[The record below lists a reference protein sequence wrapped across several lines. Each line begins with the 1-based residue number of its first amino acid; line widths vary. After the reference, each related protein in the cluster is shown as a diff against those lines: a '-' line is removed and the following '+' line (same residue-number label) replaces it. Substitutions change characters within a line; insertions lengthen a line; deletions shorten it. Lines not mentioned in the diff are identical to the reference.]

1 VAQLSVTEEIA
12 RYQAA
17 GHGMPAQGS
26 MLAQGN
32 AGLGAAAVTR
42 DEARAY
48 CRRFVRSHSE
58 NFTVASWLLPRR
70 LVPHFCSIYAYC
82 RFADDL
88 ADELGNPNES
98 LAALDWWETELDR
111 CYAGAPRHPVFV
123 ALRSTIDEFS
133 IPREPFSRL
142 LTAFR
147 QDQRTVRYGTHDD
160 VLGYCRNSA
169 DPVGRLIL
177 YLGRS
182 HDARRGELS
191 DSICT
196 GLHLINFCQDLARD
210 WRRGRLYLPHETL
223 ESVGCSE
230 ADFQRANLERGG
242 AIDALRRA
250 LRIEVDRAESYLLGG
265 RELVELV
272 PRELRVEVSLFLAG
286 GLSVVDA
293 IRRQD
298 HDVWRR
304 RPTVSAAKKLRLLVG
319 CWWNPFRFSRK
330 EAPR

>member
-1 VAQLSVTEEIA
+1 MAQLSVTEEIA
-12 RYQAA
+12 RYGTA
-17 GHGMPAQGS
+17 GPGTDTHGTDAR
-26 MLAQGN
+26 
-32 AGLGAAAVTR
+32 GAAPVTR

-48 CRRFVRSHSE
+48 CRRFARSHYE

-70 LVPHFCSIYAYC
+70 LLPHFYSIYSYC

-88 ADELGNPNES
+88 ADELGDAEQS

-111 CYAGAPRHPVFV
+111 CYAGTPRHPVFV

-133 IPREPFSRL
+133 IPREPFARL

-147 QDQRTVRYGTHDD
+147 QDQHVARYRTHED

-177 YLGRS
+177 YLGRC

-196 GLHLINFCQDLARD
+196 GLQLVNFCQDVARD
-210 WRRGRLYLPHETL
+210 WLRGRLYLPLETL
-223 ESVGCSE
+223 EHAGCAE
-230 ADFQRANLERGG
+230 NDLARADIGRARIKGGG
-242 AIDALRRA
+242 ATEALRRA
-250 LRIEVDRAESYLLGG
+250 LRVEVDRAESYLCGG
-265 RELVELV
+265 QELVELM
-272 PRELRVEVSLFLAG
+272 PRELGVEISLFLAG
-286 GLSVVDA
+286 GLSVVEA

-298 HDVWRR
+298 YDVWRR
-304 RPTVSAAKKLRLLVG
+304 RPTVSSAKKLRLLVG
-319 CWWNPFRFSRK
+319 CWWNAPKFLRK

>member
-1 VAQLSVTEEIA
+1 MAQLSVTEEIA
-12 RYQAA
+12 RY
-17 GHGMPAQGS
+17 
-26 MLAQGN
+26 GN
-32 AGLGAAAVTR
+32 AGPGTDAHGPDAHGPAPITL
-42 DEARAY
+42 DEARAW
-48 CRRFVRSHSE
+48 CRRFARGHYE
-58 NFTVASWLLPRR
+58 NFTVASWLLPRQ
-70 LVPHFCSIYAYC
+70 LLPHFYSIYSYC

-88 ADELGNPNES
+88 ADELGDAEQS

-111 CYAGAPRHPVFV
+111 CYAGVPRHAVFV

-133 IPREPFSRL
+133 IPREPFARL

-147 QDQRTVRYGTHDD
+147 QDQHVTRYRTHED

-182 HDARRGELS
+182 HDERRGALS

-196 GLHLINFCQDLARD
+196 GLQLINFCQDVARD
-210 WRRGRLYLPHETL
+210 WRRGRLYLPLETL
-223 ESVGCSE
+223 ERAGCSE
-230 ADFQRANLERGG
+230 SDFVRANERKG
-242 AIDALRRA
+242 ATDALRRA
-250 LRIEVDRAESYLLGG
+250 VGVEVDRAESYLRGG
-265 RELVELV
+265 MELVELV

-293 IRRQD
+293 IRRQRY
-298 HDVWRR
+298 DVWRR
-304 RPTVSAAKKLRLLVG
+304 RPTVSSAKKLRLLVG
-319 CWWNPFRFSRK
+319 CWWNAPKFLRK

>member
-1 VAQLSVTEEIA
+1 MAQLSVTEEIA
-12 RYQAA
+12 RYGTA
-17 GHGMPAQGS
+17 GAGTGAHGTDAR
-26 MLAQGN
+26 
-32 AGLGAAAVTR
+32 GAAPVTR
-42 DEARAY
+42 DEALAY
-48 CRRFVRSHSE
+48 CRRFARSHYE

-70 LVPHFCSIYAYC
+70 LLPHFYSIYAYC

-88 ADELGNPNES
+88 ADELGDAQKS
-98 LAALDWWETELDR
+98 VAALDWWETELDR

-133 IPREPFSRL
+133 IPREPFARL

-147 QDQRTVRYGTHDD
+147 QDQHVARYRTHED

-177 YLGRS
+177 YLGRC

-196 GLHLINFCQDLARD
+196 GLQLVNFCQDVARD
-210 WRRGRLYLPHETL
+210 WLRGRVYLPLETF
-223 ESVGCSE
+223 ERAGCSE
-230 ADFQRANLERGG
+230 DDLERARIKG
-242 AIDALRRA
+242 AAATDAMRRA
-250 LRIEVDRAESYLLGG
+250 LRVEVDRAESYLRGG
-265 RELVELV
+265 QELVELM
-272 PRELRVEVSLFLAG
+272 PRELGVEVSLFLAG
-286 GLSVVDA
+286 GLSVVEA

-298 HDVWRR
+298 YDVWRR
-304 RPTVSAAKKLRLLVG
+304 RPTVSSAKKLRLLVG
-319 CWWNPFRFSRK
+319 CWWNAPKFLRM

>member
-1 VAQLSVTEEIA
+1 VAPLSVTEEIA

-17 GHGMPAQGS
+17 GHDMPALGS
-26 MLAQGN
+26 RPARDN
-32 AGLGAAAVTR
+32 GALDTAAVTR

-48 CRRFVRSHSE
+48 CRRFARGRSE

-70 LVPHFCSIYAYC
+70 LLPHFYAIYAYC

-88 ADELGNPNES
+88 GDELGNPDAS
-98 LAALDWWETELDR
+98 LAALDWWESELDR

-123 ALRSTIDEFS
+123 ALRSTVEEFS
-133 IPREPFSRL
+133 IPREPFARL
-142 LTAFR
+142 LAAFR
-147 QDQRTVRYGTHDD
+147 QDQRTVRYRTHDD

-182 HDARRGELS
+182 HDARRGLLS

-196 GLHLINFCQDLARD
+196 GLQLINFCQDVARD
-210 WRRGRLYLPHETL
+210 WRRGRLYLPLETL
-223 ESVGCSE
+223 ELTGCSE
-230 ADFQRANLERGG
+230 ADFQRADMKRGE
-242 AIDALRRA
+242 ATDAFRHA
-250 LRIEVDRAESYLLGG
+250 LRIEVDRAESYLRGG
-265 RELVELV
+265 QELVELM

-304 RPTVSAAKKLRLLVG
+304 RPVVSAAKKLRLLVG

>member
-1 VAQLSVTEEIA
+1 
-12 RYQAA
+12 
-17 GHGMPAQGS
+17 MPAQGNG
-26 MLAQGN
+26 A
-32 AGLGAAAVTR
+32 LGAAVVTR

-48 CRRFVRSHSE
+48 CRRFARGHYE

-70 LVPHFCSIYAYC
+70 LLPHFYSIYAYC

-88 ADELGNPNES
+88 ADELGNPDES
-98 LAALDWWETELDR
+98 LAALDWWESELDR
-111 CYAGAPRHPVFV
+111 CYAGTPWHPVFV
-123 ALRSTIDEFS
+123 ALRPTIEEFS
-133 IPREPFSRL
+133 IPREPFARL

-147 QDQRTVRYGTHDD
+147 QDQRTVRYRTHDD

-182 HDARRGELS
+182 HDVRRGELS

-196 GLHLINFCQDLARD
+196 GLQLINFCQDVARD
-210 WRRGRLYLPHETL
+210 WRRGRLYLPLETL
-223 ESVGCSE
+223 ESAGCSE
-230 ADFQRANLERGG
+230 ADFQRADSERRR
-242 AIDALRRA
+242 ATDTLRQALRV
-250 LRIEVDRAESYLLGG
+250 EVDRAESYLRGG
-265 RELVELV
+265 RELVELL

-304 RPTVSAAKKLRLLVG
+304 RPAVSAAKKLRLLVG
-319 CWWNPFRFSRK
+319 CWWNPFSFSRK

>member
-1 VAQLSVTEEIA
+1 MAQLSVTEDIA
-12 RYQAA
+12 RYGHA
-17 GHGMPAQGS
+17 GPGTEAHGTDAH
-26 MLAQGN
+26 
-32 AGLGAAAVTR
+32 GAAPVTR
-42 DEARAY
+42 DLARAW
-48 CRRFVRSHSE
+48 CRRFVRSHYE

-70 LVPHFCSIYAYC
+70 LLPHFCSIYAYC

-88 ADELGNPNES
+88 ADELGDAEQS

-133 IPREPFSRL
+133 IPREPFARL

-147 QDQRTVRYGTHDD
+147 QDQHIARYRTHQD

-196 GLHLINFCQDLARD
+196 GLQLANFCQDVARD
-210 WRRGRLYLPHETL
+210 WRRGRLYLPLETL
-223 ESVGCSE
+223 ERAGCSE
-230 ADFQRANLERGG
+230 LDLNRGT
-242 AIDALRRA
+242 ATDALRRA
-250 LRIEVDRAESYLLGG
+250 LGVEVDRAESYLRGG
-265 RELVELV
+265 QELVELM
-272 PRELRVEVSLFLAG
+272 PRELRLEVSLFLAG
-286 GLSVVDA
+286 GLSVVEA
-293 IRRQD
+293 IRRQGC
-298 HDVWRR
+298 DVWRR
-304 RPTVSAAKKLRLLVG
+304 RPTVSSAKKLRLLVG
-319 CWWNPFRFSRK
+319 CWWNAPKFLRK